1 MGWIIFIGIV
11 FLALGLLLFFRPDL
25 YWALTEKWKSCSAD
39 EPSDLYRFCTKGAG
53 VLLAVF
59 GAAALVLA
67 FVVK

>member
-1 MGWIIFIGIV
+1 MGWIIFIGLV
-11 FLALGLLLFFRPDL
+11 FLALGLFLFFRPDL
-25 YWALTEKWKSCSAD
+25 YWALTEKWKSYSAD

-59 GAAALVLA
+59 GVAALVLA

>member
-1 MGWIIFIGIV
+1 MGCIIFIGIV
-11 FLALGLLLFFRPDL
+11 FLALGLFLFFRPDL
-25 YWALTEKWKSCSAD
+25 YWALTEKWKSYSAD

-59 GAAALVLA
+59 GVAALVLA